1 MLATSSLSRTM
12 NSLPQ
17 IAPELSRLNVLV
29 VDEDEAARSACIEI
43 AGSLGYKAK
52 GVSKL
57 DRVRSTLFQFPTDIV
72 LIDLPRSSDS
82 GLEAVAEINA
92 TIDSASGFAITFGA
106 NCGSIRT
113 MSAPTAR
120 IFARP
125 ARIIAPWSASL

>member
-43 AGSLGYKAK
+43 AASLGYKAK

-82 GLEAVAEINA
+82 GLETVAEINA
-92 TIDSASGFAITFGA
+92 LY
-106 NCGSIRT
+106 
-113 MSAPTAR
+113 PR
-120 IFARP
+120 IA
-125 ARIIAPWSASL
+125 IIAMA